1 MAKYRHELKYYL
13 SYTDYLNLQ
22 TRLAVTVP
30 RDPYAGESGK
40 YFIRSLYFDDP
51 FNTALQEKFDG
62 VDDRDKFRLRFYN
75 MNLDKVKLERKR
87 KTNGYICKDS
97 LSLTKSESDAILN
110 RDYAFLLKRSEPFA
124 RVMYLEFVTK
134 QLRPC
139 VIVDYMREPF
149 VFPYEDVRI
158 TFDTEI
164 KTGLRS
170 TDMYDPD
177 LPTYPVVENNS
188 PVLEVKFNKALPK
201 EIHAMLQSVS
211 PLRSQV
217 SKYCLCRQYSIG

>member
-1 MAKYRHELKYYL
+1 MANYRHELKYYL

-22 TRLAVTVP
+22 KRLSATVP
-30 RDPYAGESGK
+30 RDPFAGKDGK

-51 FNTALQEKFDG
+51 FDSALKEKFDG

-75 MNLDKVKLERKR
+75 MVPDRIKLERKR

-97 LSLTKSESDAILN
+97 LSLTKSECDAILN
-110 RDYAFLLKRSEPFA
+110 RDYAFLMKRSEPFA
-124 RVMYLEFVTK
+124 HEMYIQFITK

-158 TFDTEI
+158 TFDTVI
-164 KTGLRS
+164 RTGMRS
-170 TDMYDPD
+170 TDMYNAD
-177 LPTYPVVENNS
+177 LPTYPVIENDS
-188 PVLEVKFNKALPK
+188 PVLEVKFNKALPR
-201 EIHAMLQSVS
+201 EIHAMLQSIS
-211 PLRSQV
+211 PVRSQV
-217 SKYCLCRQYSIG
+217 SKYCLCRQYSID

>member
-22 TRLAVTVP
+22 KRLSATVP
-30 RDPYAGESGK
+30 RDPNVDESGK

-51 FNTALQEKFDG
+51 FDSCLLEKFDG
-62 VDDRDKFRLRFYN
+62 ADNRDKFRIRFYN
-75 MNLDKVKLERKR
+75 MELKKFKLERKR
-87 KTNGYICKDS
+87 KTDGYISKDS
-97 LSLTKSESDAILN
+97 LTLTKSECDAIMN
-110 RDYAFLLKRSEPFA
+110 RDYAFLLRRDEAFA
-124 RVMYLEFVTK
+124 RVMFTEFVQK

-139 VIVDYMREPF
+139 VIVDYVREPF
-149 VFPYEDVRI
+149 VFPYEDVRL

-164 KTGLRS
+164 RTGLRS
-170 TDMYDPD
+170 VDLYNPD
-177 LPTYPVVENNS
+177 IPTYPVIENDC

-201 EIHAMLQSVS
+201 DIYEMLQSVS

-217 SKYCLCRQYSIG
+217 SKYCLCRQYEL